1 MTKGSP
7 LHLPQ
12 PNPAESG
19 ASSAPPAAKVERIA
33 FTLRLPP
40 PAQAPQPRNTV
51 LSHGRLTAWLALAV
65 ALAALSYAANLF
77 VDEPLPPDLLFRYS
91 TGISTVIQWAVLLI
105 PLFFITRGLRIRDVL
120 ALHRPNAWP
129 WALGLALTVVVADFI
144 AVYLYE
150 WTLGPFEEGA
160 LTELW
165 DPSRASQFALNF
177 VVIAVV
183 APIFEEVM
191 YRGIGYGLL
200 EPLGPGTAIV
210 ATGALFGLLHG
221 YVYVLPI
228 YVVYGVTLGWLRA
241 RTGSIYPGMLAH
253 GATNATALV
262 LTVTLA

>member
-1 MTKGSP
+1 VP
-7 LHLPQ
+7 
-12 PNPAESG
+12 
-19 ASSAPPAAKVERIA
+19 APP
-33 FTLRLPP
+33 P
-40 PAQAPQPRNTV
+40 APQPRNTV
-51 LSHGRLTAWLALAV
+51 LSDGRLTAWLVFAV
-65 ALAALSYAANLF
+65 ALAALSYAGNLL
-77 VDEPLPPDLLFRYS
+77 VDGALPPDLLFRYS
-91 TGISTVIQWAVLLI
+91 TGISTLLQWAVLLI
-105 PLFFITRGLRIRDVL
+105 PLFFITRGLRIRDLL

-129 WALGLALTVVVADFI
+129 WALGLALTVVVADFF

-160 LTELW
+160 LAELW

-210 ATGALFGLLHG
+210 VTGVLFGLVHG